1 MDCRLHFKDVLFCL
15 HSVVFTGQKTTLA
28 FLRRNKGHRRR
39 IEACE
44 EGVLRALCQLDPMD
58 YLF

>member
-1 MDCRLHFKDVLFCL
+1 MDCRLHFKDIFFVSAPWYL
-15 HSVVFTGQKTTLA
+15 QDKKTTLA

-44 EGVLRALCQLDPMD
+44 EGVSRALCQLEPMD